1 MQLWMTAFRPDLN
14 SRGLPHILM
23 PQGLKW
29 IEIRACRFPL
39 HKRTKWGL
47 LIGKFEHIPQTG
59 YRAGFKLRVPLVCM
73 CVCVCTFPDKNKTLV
88 KPKELAVWRDSSYR
102 PTGSIQRHWGFKL
115 RGATT
120 VTLVW
125 AFVSFFLK
133 FPCTNTHTQT
143 HSALS
148 TLPLLVCV
156 CVCVRLHNLRPAD
169 SALDALSPWQG
180 LVPIPSALGKKE
192 GGRKNV
198 FRLLPSLISAYFTA
212 YRRLLQEQKL
222 WNGIK

>member
-47 LIGKFEHIPQTG
+47 LIGKFEHIPQNG
-59 YRAGFKLRVPLVCM
+59 YRAGFKLRVPLVCAHVCV

-125 AFVSFFLK
+125 ASVSFFLK

-156 CVCVRLHNLRPAD
+156 CVCEITQLATRWFSTGRSVTLAGSRAR
-169 SALDALSPWQG
+169 SFS
-180 LVPIPSALGKKE
+180 SRKE
-192 GGRKNV
+192 RGRKKKTC
-198 FRLLPSLISAYFTA
+198 SDYF
-212 YRRLLQEQKL
+212 LC
-222 WNGIK
+222 